1 VNQLNAFS
9 SIITDIY
16 DCAVDPTLWPD
27 TLGRINQQMKGA
39 YLAVNLFDKATQTG
53 RHAYHSVWDADWL
66 ERLNAYVFEIP
77 GMSQQLF
84 GAIDTPNS
92 SLSQVSEAELRAS
105 RFFKEWAAPQGLLD
119 GGSIKF
125 VDTVSTIGI
134 LSFVV
139 PDNRPPVTAEEHA
152 HIQFLSPHIRRA
164 MMIGDLIDAKDIE
177 LCSYRAAMDRL
188 DFPLILSDAR
198 GKIHFAN
205 QAASA
210 LLDSGDV
217 VRDQRGKLVV
227 ADLARKPALDDA
239 LARAHRG
246 DRDIGLYGIGIP
258 LSRDFE
264 RPTVGYVLPL
274 NQSDA
279 RHLTGGA
286 SAAVFFSTGAGGM
299 PVVEAVLSTLYGLT
313 PTEVR
318 VAREISGGDTT
329 RAIGKRLNM
338 SENTVKTH
346 VRHIFEK
353 TGITRQ
359 TELVRLLAD
368 LSPSGKL
375 AS

>member
-1 VNQLNAFS
+1 V
-9 SIITDIY
+9 
-16 DCAVDPTLWPD
+16 
-27 TLGRINQQMKGA
+27 
-39 YLAVNLFDKATQTG
+39 
-53 RHAYHSVWDADWL
+53 
-66 ERLNAYVFEIP
+66 
-77 GMSQQLF
+77 
-84 GAIDTPNS
+84 
-92 SLSQVSEAELRAS
+92 
-105 RFFKEWAAPQGLLD
+105 LLD
-119 GGSIKF
+119 
-125 VDTVSTIGI
+125 
-134 LSFVV
+134 
-139 PDNRPPVTAEEHA
+139 A
-152 HIQFLSPHIRRA
+152 
-164 MMIGDLIDAKDIE
+164 
-177 LCSYRAAMDRL
+177 
-188 DFPLILSDAR
+188 
-198 GKIHFAN
+198 
-205 QAASA
+205 
-210 LLDSGDV
+210 GDV
-217 VRDQRGKLVV
+217 VRDQQGKLAVT
-227 ADLARKPALDDA
+227 DLARKPALDVA

-258 LSRDFE
+258 LSRDFDS
-264 RPTVGYVLPL
+264 PTVCYVLPL

-286 SAAVFFSTGAGGM
+286 SVAVFFSTGAGGM

-368 LSPSGKL
+368 LSPSGRW